1 MHKIIEKAKKEK
13 RPLLETEAKEL
24 LREYG
29 IPVPDFKLIKS
40 EDEIV
45 GLAKEI
51 NFPIVMK
58 IVSPDIIHKTDAGGV
73 KVGIKDEKEAK
84 AAYQDII
91 YKVKK
96 YKKEAKISG
105 VIAYSMIP
113 QETEIIIGM
122 MKDPCFGPT
131 IMFGLGGIF
140 VEILKDISFRILP
153 LEERDAREMITEIKG
168 YEILKGARGEPPR
181 DIQAIEEVLMEV
193 SKLTMENPEINEIDL
208 NPIFVFEK
216 GLQLVD
222 ARMIL

>member
-1 MHKIIEKAKKEK
+1 VHQIIEKAKKEK

-40 EDEIV
+40 EEEIV

-51 NFPIVMK
+51 NFPLVMK
-58 IVSPDIIHKTDAGGV
+58 IVSPDIIHKTEAGGV

-113 QETEIIIGM
+113 QGTEIIIGM

-153 LEERDAREMITEIKG
+153 LEERDAEEMISEIKG
-168 YEILKGARGEPPR
+168 YQILKGIRGETPKDVKSIR
-181 DIQAIEEVLMEV
+181 DVLMKISQLV
-193 SKLTMENPEINEIDL
+193 MKNPEIKEIDL

-216 GLQLVD
+216 ALQVVD
-222 ARMIL
+222 ARIIL

>member
-1 MHKIIEKAKKEK
+1 VHQIIEKAKKEK
-13 RPLLETEAKEL
+13 RSLLETEAKEL

-84 AAYQDII
+84 AVYQDII

-153 LEERDAREMITEIKG
+153 LEERDAKEMISEIKG
-168 YEILKGARGEPPR
+168 YQILKGIRGEAPKDVKSIR
-181 DIQAIEEVLMEV
+181 DVLMKISQLV
-193 SKLTMENPEINEIDL
+193 MKNPEIKEIDL
-208 NPIFVFEK
+208 NPIFVFKK
-216 GLQLVD
+216 GLQVVD

>member
-1 MHKIIEKAKKEK
+1 VHKIIEKAEKEK

-58 IVSPDIIHKTDAGGV
+58 IVSPDIIHKTEAGGV

-153 LEERDAREMITEIKG
+153 LEERDAEEMISEIKG
-168 YEILKGARGEPPR
+168 YQILKGTRGEAPKDVKSIR
-181 DIQAIEEVLMEV
+181 DALMKISQLV
-193 SKLTMENPEINEIDL
+193 MENPEIKEIDL
-208 NPIFVFEK
+208 NPIFVFKK
-216 GLQLVD
+216 GLQVVD

>member
-1 MHKIIEKAKKEK
+1 MHQIIEKAKKEK

-29 IPVPDFKLIKS
+29 IPVPDFKLIKT
-40 EDEIV
+40 EDEIDKITEKFSYP
-45 GLAKEI
+45 LT
-51 NFPIVMK
+51 MK
-58 IVSPDIIHKTDAGGV
+58 IVSPDILHKSDAGGV
-73 KVGIKDEKEAK
+73 KLNIQDEREAK
-84 AAYQDII
+84 LAYQEII
-91 YKVKK
+91 FNAKK
-96 YKKEAKISG
+96 YNKEAKISG
-105 VIAYSMIP
+105 IIAYSMIP

>member
-1 MHKIIEKAKKEK
+1 MHRIIQRAKKEK
-13 RPLLETEAKEL
+13 RSLLETEAKKL
-24 LREYG
+24 LRECK

-40 EDEIV
+40 EDEIA

-73 KVGIKDEKEAK
+73 KLNIKNETEARLAYREIISK
-84 AAYQDII
+84 A
-91 YKVKK
+91 KK
-96 YKKEAKISG
+96 YNKETKISG
-105 VIAYSMIP
+105 AIVYTMVP
-113 QETEIIIGM
+113 QGTEIIIGM
-122 MKDPCFGPT
+122 MKDPHFGPV

-140 VEILKDISFRILP
+140 VEVLKDISFRILP
-153 LEERDAREMITEIKG
+153 IEERDAREMIAEIKG
-168 YEILKGARGEPPR
+168 YEILKGIRGEPPR
-181 DIQAIEEVLMEV
+181 DIQAIEEVLMKV

-216 GLQLVD
+216 GLQVID